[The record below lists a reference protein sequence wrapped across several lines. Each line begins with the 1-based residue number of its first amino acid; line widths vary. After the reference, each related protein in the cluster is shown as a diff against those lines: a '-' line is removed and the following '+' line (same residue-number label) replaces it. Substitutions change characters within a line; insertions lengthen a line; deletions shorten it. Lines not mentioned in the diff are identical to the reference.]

1 MGYEYVLWTSGGDRA
16 FVYDD
21 GPPLIDGQVITLPT
35 GERFTVTKIVEQPGV
50 GKAGVAEAKPDPS

>member
-16 FVYDD
+16 YVHGD
-21 GPPLIDGQVITLPT
+21 GPPLIDGQVITFPG

-50 GKAGVAEAKPDPS
+50 GKAGVVEAKPS

>member
-1 MGYEYVLWTSGGDRA
+1 LDASGGDRA
-16 FVYDD
+16 YVHGD

>member
-1 MGYEYVLWTSGGDRA
+1 MGHEYVLWTPGGDR
-16 FVYDD
+16 VYVHDD

-35 GERFTVTKIVEQPGV
+35 GERFTMTKIVEQPGV